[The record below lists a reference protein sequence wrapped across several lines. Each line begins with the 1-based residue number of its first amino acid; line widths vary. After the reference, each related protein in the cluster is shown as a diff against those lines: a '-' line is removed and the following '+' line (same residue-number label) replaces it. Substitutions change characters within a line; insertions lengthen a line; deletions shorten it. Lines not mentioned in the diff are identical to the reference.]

1 MTRLLLVEDEQGLA
15 RSLIL
20 GLREEQYLV
29 DHASDG
35 EEALWLAESGHHD
48 LMILD
53 LRIPIVDGWEVCRRL
68 REQGSKVPILMLT
81 ACDTRE
87 DIVAGLDVGADDYLA
102 KPFDFT
108 ELLARLRAMLRRDS
122 MHRSE
127 CLTLA
132 DLRMDIAAHR
142 VWRGDKEIPLSL
154 LEFRVLEFLL
164 RHAGSIQSKA
174 RISAAV
180 WQDELGPES
189 NVLEVLISNLRR
201 KIDRHRK
208 PPLLHTRRGAGY
220 YLAADAT

>member
-15 RSLIL
+15 RSLVM
-20 GLREEQYLV
+20 GLREEHYVV

-35 EEALWLAESGHHD
+35 EEALWQATSGNHD
-48 LMILD
+48 LIILD
-53 LRIPIVDGWEVCRRL
+53 LRIPKIDGWEVCKRL
-68 REQGSKVPILMLT
+68 RAQGSKVPILMLT
-81 ACDTRE
+81 ACDTQD

-102 KPFDFT
+102 KPFDFG

-127 CLTLA
+127 CLEIA
-132 DLRMDIAAHR
+132 DLRMDVAAHR
-142 VWRGDKEIPLSL
+142 VWRDEKEIPLSV

-189 NVLEVLISNLRR
+189 NVLEVLVSNLRR
-201 KIDRHRK
+201 KIDRHRT
-208 PPLLHTRRGAGY
+208 PALLHTRRGAGY